1 MFINP
6 YENLSGG
13 RWIKAGFHTHAGT
26 GPGTCG
32 KTPIADVV
40 AAYRALGYGAL
51 CISNHDLFTDTSA
64 LTDEKL
70 LMVPGVE
77 YSADPHILTIGVE
90 RSLHA
95 LPHQEAVLETNRLGG
110 FPILCHPNWIRREY
124 WTLEQMETLRGY
136 AGIEVANMSVCTSN
150 DAGSDMA
157 LDAWDY
163 LLRQGRLVYGFAC
176 DDVHSLMD
184 VDRGFTIL
192 YVTENNFAGIK
203 NAVAKGAFVAST
215 GLGLEFL
222 TVEKNT
228 LKVGAKYLNEN
239 YVRDFNYRFITEK
252 GLAKT
257 TFGETANYALGNEKY
272 VRVEAVGEN
281 GALLFAQPVFRDGA
295 LI

>member
-1 MFINP
+1 MFTNP
-6 YENLSGG
+6 YQNLPSSG
-13 RWIKAGFHTHAGT
+13 RWIKAAFHTHAGT

-110 FPILCHPNWIRREY
+110 FAILCHPNWIRREY
-124 WTLEQMETLRGY
+124 WTLEQMETLHGY

-163 LLRQGRLVYGFAC
+163 LLRRGKRVYGFAC
-176 DDVHSLMD
+176 DDLHSLPD
-184 VDRGFTIL
+184 ANRGFTML
-192 YVTENNFAGIK
+192 YVVEPGFAGIRD
-203 NAVAKGAFVAST
+203 AVARGAFVAST
-215 GLGLEFL
+215 GLGLESL
-222 TVEKNT
+222 VVENGV
-228 LKVGAKYLNEN
+228 LRVRARYLNAN
-239 YVRDFNYRFITEK
+239 HVRDFTYRFVTEN
-252 GLAKT
+252 GLVKT
-257 TFGETANYALGNEKY
+257 HFGETAEFPLNNEKY
-272 VRVEAVGEN
+272 VRVEAIGEN
-281 GALLFAQPVFRDGA
+281 GAMLFTQPVFHE
-295 LI
+295 

>member
-1 MFINP
+1 MYINP

-32 KTPIADVV
+32 KTPIADVL
-40 AAYRALGYGAL
+40 AAYRKRRFGAL

-64 LTDEKL
+64 LGDEA
-70 LMVPGVE
+70 MFMIPGVE
-77 YSADPHILTIGVE
+77 YSAEPHILTIGVE
-90 RSLHA
+90 RSLRD
-95 LPHQEAVLETNRLGG
+95 LPHQEAINETNRLGG
-110 FPILCHPNWIRREY
+110 FSILCHPNWLRKEY
-124 WTLEQMETLRGY
+124 WPNAQLDAMTGY
-136 AGIEVANMSVCTSN
+136 AGIEVVNASIWWNYEK
-150 DAGSDMA
+150 GSGMA
-157 LDAWDY
+157 RDAWDY
-163 LLRQGRLVYGFAC
+163 LLRQGRIVYGFAC

-215 GLGLEFL
+215 GLGLDFL
-222 TVEKNT
+222 TVDGNT

-239 YVRDFNYRFITEK
+239 HVRDFNYRFITEK

-272 VRVEAVGEN
+272 VRVEAIGEN
-281 GALLFAQPVFRDGA
+281 GALLFTQPVFN
-295 LI
+295 